1 MYINERRSL
10 AQNNMI
16 YALIN
21 DIVRHHYND
30 NEKTHKREF
39 YRDAESVKS
48 VLKIGFAKE
57 TGLPEKFSTAKLS
70 KDQATE
76 FISFI
81 IEFCFQFDVPLSKPG
96 IELTSDINR
105 YLFLCIKYRKCAV
118 TGRRGEI
125 HHINAIGMGRDRRE
139 YDHTKSLLICLSRE
153 KHNEVHKIGWEAFK
167 RKYHVDGIRLTE
179 EAVKKLGI

>member
-1 MYINERRSL
+1 MYMHERRSL

-39 YRDAESVKS
+39 KRDTESIKK
-48 VLKIGFAKE
+48 VLKVGFAAE
-57 TGLPEKFSTAKLS
+57 TGLPENFSTARLS
-70 KDQATE
+70 KDQATD

-81 IEFCFQFDVPLSKPG
+81 LEFCFQFDVPLSRPG

-139 YDHTKSLLICLSRE
+139 YDHSKSLLICLSRE

-167 RKYHVDGIRLTE
+167 SKYHVDGIRLTE